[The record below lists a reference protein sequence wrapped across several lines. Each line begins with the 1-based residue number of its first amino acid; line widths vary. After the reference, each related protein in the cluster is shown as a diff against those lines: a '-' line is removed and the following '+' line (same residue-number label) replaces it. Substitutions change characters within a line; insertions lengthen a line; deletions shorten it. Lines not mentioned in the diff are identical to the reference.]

1 MLAVY
6 YHIIFMVLD
15 SKIEVKKRYCMFH
28 NYDYLEEK
36 QFLIK
41 YGQYRLH
48 IKYSQCFISIIEL

>member
-1 MLAVY
+1 
-6 YHIIFMVLD
+6 MVLG
-15 SKIEVKKRYCMFH
+15 SKIEVKKRYMFH
-28 NYDYLEEK
+28 NYDYFEEK

>member
-1 MLAVY
+1 
-6 YHIIFMVLD
+6 MVLG
-15 SKIEVKKRYCMFH
+15 SKIEVKKRYNMFH
-28 NYDYLEEK
+28 NYDYFEEK